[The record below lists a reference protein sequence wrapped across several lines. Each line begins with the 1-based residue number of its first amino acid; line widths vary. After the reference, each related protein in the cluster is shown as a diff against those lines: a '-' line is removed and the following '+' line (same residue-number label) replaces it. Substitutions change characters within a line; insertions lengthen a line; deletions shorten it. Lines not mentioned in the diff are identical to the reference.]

1 MKNKWILISAL
12 FLTAVIFLNACGSS
26 SETVGVVP
34 STQSPAYLNVNRIV
48 GYSSGGPEI
57 KGKFRMAVIG
67 VENVRSAT
75 FLIDGDPVA
84 TLDTGPFEFTF
95 RTEDY
100 PLGAHDLSATVHTT
114 AGDGLDLPAR
124 HFVFVSAEEE
134 QQAMTKIIVPL
145 FSGVAVV
152 VAIGVGLQMLSLKKK
167 KIDVPLGS
175 ARTYGVLGGG
185 ICPRCGRPFSLHIWG
200 LNMLTGKLDRCDF
213 CGKWSLQRRHSI
225 EALRAAEK
233 AELADVKQAGE
244 KVVEKSEA
252 EKLKE
257 MLDESRFSK

>member
-1 MKNKWILISAL
+1 MKNRRILMSVF
-12 FLTAVIFLNACGSS
+12 FLTAVIFLSACGSF
-26 SETVGVVP
+26 SETAGVVP
-34 STQSPAYLNVNRIV
+34 STSSTAYLNVNRIV

-67 VENVRSAT
+67 VEHVQSAT
-75 FLIDGDPVA
+75 FWIDGEPVA
-84 TLDTGPFEFTF
+84 TFDSSPFEFTF

-100 PLGAHDLSATVHTT
+100 PLGAHDLGATVHTT
-114 AGDGLDLPAR
+114 EGDVLDLPAR

-134 QQAMTKIIVPL
+134 QQAMAKIIVPL
-145 FSGVAVV
+145 FSGMAVV
-152 VAIGVGLQMLSLKKK
+152 VAIGVGLQMLSLKRKN
-167 KIDVPLGS
+167 IDIPLGS
-175 ARTYGVLGGG
+175 NRTYGVFGGG

-213 CGKWSLQRRHSI
+213 CGKWSIQRRHSI

-233 AELADVKQAGE
+233 AELADAKQAGE
-244 KVVEKSEA
+244 KVMEKSEE